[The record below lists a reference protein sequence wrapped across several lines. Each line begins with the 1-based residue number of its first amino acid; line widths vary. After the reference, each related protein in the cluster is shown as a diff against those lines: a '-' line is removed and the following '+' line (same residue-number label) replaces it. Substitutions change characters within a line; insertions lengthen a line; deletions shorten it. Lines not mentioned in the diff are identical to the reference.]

1 MGRPTISAPV
11 LTLVVGLSLLAG
23 MGVNAQPVAGPQGPA
38 IGTMHR
44 QEWLIPM
51 SDQDLMMRATVFR
64 PAGPGPFPLAVVS
77 HGSHQSSVR
86 RAKMPMPEY
95 PVLSQWLVDRGYAVV
110 LPQRFGHGQTGGPYL
125 EDEGR
130 CENPDY
136 RAAGEAAANAIQA
149 AINSLTVAPFVRAT
163 DVLAIGHSA
172 GGWGALA
179 LAARG
184 QTLTAVINIAGGR
197 GGRMDNKPN
206 TICASDRLVAT
217 AAAFGRRSRV
227 PTLWLYA
234 ENDSYFP
241 PAVSKRMF
249 EAYRGAG
256 GVAEYRLLPPFG
268 REGHNFIE
276 AEDARAL
283 WGPAIEGFLG
293 GLQGRR

>member
-1 MGRPTISAPV
+1 
-11 LTLVVGLSLLAG
+11 
-23 MGVNAQPVAGPQGPA
+23 
-38 IGTMHR
+38 
-44 QEWLIPM
+44 M

-136 RAAGEAAANAIQA
+136 RAAGESTANAIQA

-172 GGWGALA
+172 GGWGSLA

-206 TICASDRLVAT
+206 IICASDRLVAT
-217 AAAFGRRSRV
+217 AAAFGRRRSPDTVALCRKRQLLPASRV
-227 PTLWLYA
+227 EADVRGL
-234 ENDSYFP
+234 SRRRRCRRV
-241 PAVSKRMF
+241 PAVAAVWARRPQFHRSRRR
-249 EAYRGAG
+249 ARPVGTG
-256 GVAEYRLLPPFG
+256 DRRLS
-268 REGHNFIE
+268 RW
-276 AEDARAL
+276 AARQTIACIPQTKSIL
-283 WGPAIEGFLG
+283 RTAVTTC
-293 GLQGRR
+293 